1 MQLSEVAWLWL
12 ANPVCRYMH
21 VLPGMQGNNIWLVRQ
36 LSRLRKEQGKLAQAQ
51 ALRDE
56 AAKMANETLRTMY
69 GVSSDGAHGWWNVI
83 WPVAPDKQSHTKER
97 EGAAELEVHEM
108 RHVVDYFS
116 MAFGLCGV
124 SGFACDLDDTQRVQ
138 LR

>member
-1 MQLSEVAWLWL
+1 M
-12 ANPVCRYMH
+12 
-21 VLPGMQGNNIWLVRQ
+21 VRQ
-36 LSRLRKEQGKLAQAQ
+36 LSRLRKEQGENAEAQ

-56 AAKMANETLRTMY
+56 AEKMANETIRMMY
-69 GVSSDGAHGWWNVI
+69 GVSADNGHGWWNVI
-83 WPVAPDKQSHTKER
+83 WPVVADELSEVIPGNGSD
-97 EGAAELEVHEM
+97 GIPELEVHEM

-124 SGFACDLDDTQRVQ
+124 SGFECNLNETQRVQ

>member
-1 MQLSEVAWLWL
+1 
-12 ANPVCRYMH
+12 
-21 VLPGMQGNNIWLVRQ
+21 MQGNNIWMVRQ
-36 LSRLRKEQGKLAQAQ
+36 LSRLRTEQGENAEAQ

-56 AAKMANETLRTMY
+56 AEKMANETLRTMY
-69 GVSSDGAHGWWNVI
+69 GVSADNRHGWWNVI
-83 WPVAPDKQSHTKER
+83 WPVVADELSEVIPGNSSDGTP
-97 EGAAELEVHEM
+97 ELEAHEM

-124 SGFACDLDDTQRVQ
+124 SGFECNLDETQRLQ